1 MLCTVKQR
9 SVRQKGK
16 LYRPGDHIVII
27 DPESIR
33 FLTQAGI
40 VAPLEDVELPE
51 DLALPPA
58 GDFTRRQL
66 MDVLKA
72 LKIPYMVKMTNMELY
87 WALSKAFSKDPKTV
101 ISEVIALGV

>member
-1 MLCTVKQR
+1 
-9 SVRQKGK
+9 
-16 LYRPGDHIVII
+16 
-27 DPESIR
+27 
-33 FLTQAGI
+33 
-40 VAPLEDVELPE
+40 
-51 DLALPPA
+51 
-58 GDFTRRQL
+58 